1 MNNATFYPYAMRNV
15 LLLLL
20 SVSFFI
26 NACTGT
32 YQPVELTCEYLQ
44 NPLGID
50 VLQPRL
56 SWKIQETQEGYM
68 QSAYQ
73 IIAAFSEEMLDE
85 QNPKAWNSGK
95 INTSQSVH
103 VLFQGPAGQT
113 GDRVYWKVR
122 TWDQAGKASQWSQ
135 TSWWEYGLLHKDTQN
150 ISWIGK
156 SYPSLLPEVVGIVP
170 CFRKEFQVDKS
181 VRKARAY
188 ISGLGYHELSI
199 NGRKVSDDLLS
210 PNQTNY
216 DRRHVESWDEARIGN
231 MQTTVLYQTYDVIDF
246 LQTGSNALGI
256 MLGNGWYIQTDRV
269 QDSSLWY
276 DTPRLMFQLHIE
288 YTTGETEIIHSDTT
302 WKYGDGP
309 IRYNG
314 LHSGEVY
321 DARLENE
328 NWDLPGF
335 NDKHWQ
341 NAINQRPPAGKL
353 KAQMSAPDRVI
364 KTLQPKSNEK
374 LSDRTHRYDFGQ
386 MFSGWVKL
394 KVKAAPGTEIT
405 LRFFEDGGASY
416 GQKDVYIAKGSDEFE
431 IWEPRF
437 TWHAFRFVEV
447 NGPAEAIDLEGRV
460 VNTDVKLNGTFESSN
475 ALFNKILENFEWT
488 QPGNMHGGIPSDC
501 PHRERRGYTGDGQVA
516 AKAAIYHFDMASFYT
531 KWLRDMQDAQNAQTG
546 YVPNTVPYQDG
557 GGGTAWGS
565 AYVIIPW
572 YMYLY
577 YGDTAVLHEHYD
589 GMKKWLQYLE
599 NEKNEEGLLENQG
612 LGEWVPP
619 DFVQLPTAFVN
630 TSYFYLCASLM
641 ADISA
646 IAGTDQEVAFY
657 RAMTASL
664 ASDINRKFF
673 DSEAMAYSINRQ
685 GANTFPLAFGIADRN
700 HTDQIIKSTV
710 HQLETE
716 TDFHFDTGILATPLL
731 LEALSTLGYTDIA
744 YALMNQRDFPGFGH
758 MIENGATSIWETWL
772 GEQSRSHPMFGS
784 VCGWF
789 YEYLGGIRPDPEQP
803 GFKNVIVQPHPV
815 KALDFVNTSYTSPY
829 GKIHSSWRW
838 DNEDLIMEVQIPPN
852 STASIYVPAESP
864 QNIQTKSKTSLE
876 KVDARYAM
884 IEAGPGKH
892 QFRSRKL
899 KGSLADCILATPLI
913 DPVDSVFEKGNKVQ
927 IRLNHDHKEAEL
939 FYTLDG
945 SKPDRSSQRYSGPF
959 DIEQDL
965 VCKAI
970 AFHPDF
976 KPSFV
981 KRASF
986 SFIDA
991 ERNGLNYRYYSGV
1004 WEKLPDYEKLQPVK
1018 SGATYRFS
1026 LDEIPS
1032 KEDAFGLV
1040 YEGWIEI
1047 PERDEYTFYLTS
1059 NDGAILYINDKMLID
1074 YDGLHGADEERSNT
1088 LSLDKGFHP
1097 IRLHYFQAGG
1107 GLYLKVSYA
1116 SPGIG
1121 KTEIPAGVL
1130 YRKLP

>member
-1 MNNATFYPYAMRNV
+1 MRNV
-15 LLLLL
+15 FLLLNLAI
-20 SVSFFI
+20 FFI

-56 SWKIQETQEGYM
+56 SWKIPETQAGYI

-73 IIAAFSEEMLDE
+73 IIAAESEEMLDE
-85 QNPKAWNSGK
+85 KNQYIWNSGK
-95 INTSQSVH
+95 VHSPQSVH
-103 VLFQGPAGQT
+103 VVYLGPAGQS
-113 GDRVYWKVR
+113 GDRIYWKVR
-122 TWDQAGKASQWSQ
+122 TWDQSGKAGNWSKA
-135 TSWWEYGLLHKDTQN
+135 SWWEYGLLEQDMQN
-150 ISWIGK
+150 IKWIGK
-156 SYPSLLPEVVGIVP
+156 SYASLKPEMIGIAP
-170 CFRKEFQVDKS
+170 YFRKEFQVSKS
-181 VRKARAY
+181 IKKARAY

-216 DRRHVESWDEARIGN
+216 DRRHVESWDESRIGH
-231 MQTTVLYQTYDVIDF
+231 MQTSVLYQTYDVGDY
-246 LQTGSNALGI
+246 LKTGSNALGI
-256 MLGNGWYIQTDRV
+256 VLGNGWYIQTDRV

-288 YTTGETEIIHSDTT
+288 YDNGEKEIIHSDST
-302 WKYGDGP
+302 WKCGHGP

-335 NDKHWQ
+335 NDKRWQ
-341 NAINQRPPAGKL
+341 HAITMRPPTGKL
-353 KAQMSAPDRVI
+353 KAQMSAPDRL
-364 KTLQPKSNEK
+364 TKSLRPATVVK

-394 KVKAAPGTEIT
+394 KVKADPGTEIT

-416 GQKDVYIAKGSDEFE
+416 GQKDVYITKGNGDYEE
-431 IWEPRF
+431 WEPRF

-447 NGPAEAIDLEGRV
+447 SGPAEAINLEGRV
-460 VNTDVKLNGTFESSN
+460 VNTEVERNGTFESSN
-475 ALFNKILENFEWT
+475 VLFNKILENFEWT

-516 AKAAIYHFDMASFYT
+516 AKAAMYHFDMATFYT
-531 KWLRDMQDAQNAQTG
+531 KWLRDMQDAQNGQTG

-577 YGDTAVLHEHYD
+577 YGDTAVLQEHYD
-589 GMKKWLQYLE
+589 GMKKWLEYLD
-599 NEKNEEGLLENQG
+599 NERNEAGLLENQG

-630 TSYFYLCASLM
+630 TSYFYLCATLM

-646 IAGTDQEVAFY
+646 IVGSRQEVAFY
-657 RAMTASL
+657 QAMAAKL
-664 ASDINRKFF
+664 ASDINRNFY
-673 DSEAMAYSINRQ
+673 DPERHVYSINRQ
-685 GANTFPLAFGIADRN
+685 GANTFPLAFGIADKS
-700 HTDQIIKSTV
+700 HSDQIIKSTV

-716 TDFHFDTGILATPLL
+716 SDFHFDTGILATPLL
-731 LEALSTLGYTDIA
+731 LEVLSTLGYTDVA

-784 VCGWF
+784 VCAWF

-803 GFKNVIVQPHPV
+803 GFKNVIIKPHPV
-815 KALDFVNTSYTSPY
+815 KALDFVNTEYNSPY
-829 GKIHSSWRW
+829 GIIRSSWNW
-838 DNEDLIMEVQIPPN
+838 DGEDLMMEVHIPPN
-852 STASIYVPAESP
+852 STASIFVPASSTQSIE
-864 QNIQTKSKTSLE
+864 SKTAKNLGITE
-876 KVDARYAM
+876 GNYAL
-884 IEAGPGKH
+884 IKAEPGRH
-892 QFRSRKL
+892 HFRSRKL
-899 KGSLADCILATPLI
+899 RGTLADCILSTPLI
-913 DPVDSVFEKGNKVQ
+913 DPVDSVFEKGSKVQ
-927 IRLNHDHKEAEL
+927 ISLNHDHTDAAL
-939 FYTLDG
+939 YYTLDG
-945 SKPDRSSQRYSGPF
+945 STPDRSSQHYTGPF

-965 VCKAI
+965 VCKTI

-976 KPSFV
+976 KPGFV

-1004 WEKLPDYEKLQPVK
+1004 WQKLPEFEKHQPVK
-1018 SGATYRFS
+1018 SGNAFRFS

-1040 YEGWIEI
+1040 YEGWIDI
-1047 PERDEYTFYLTS
+1047 TKRNEYTFFLTS
-1059 NDGAILYINDKMLID
+1059 NDGTMLFINDEMIID
-1074 YDGLHGADEERSNT
+1074 YDGLHGADEERTKT
-1088 LSLDKGFHP
+1088 LILDKGFHP

-1116 SPGIG
+1116 SPEIA